1 MPYKASSYSSNP
13 PDRFLQQMKIVSTTG
28 SEILAVSDVKEFTR
42 IDTSSDDSII
52 LRMITQSRIVAENY
66 IGSDIVAKQRQYYR
80 TQIM

>member
-1 MPYKASSYSSNP
+1 MPYKANSYSSNP

-52 LRMITQSRIVAENY
+52 LRNKPVKNCCRELY
-66 IGSDIVAKQRQYYR
+66 WE
-80 TQIM
+80 